1 VGKAHRAWK
10 PGENPKR
17 RRAEDLPALYPFAG
31 SCVIHPRFRLSKKA
45 LMIELPNVSSLYV
58 ILAFG
63 ICYWILRKY
72 LFVPLAAILDA
83 REQGEKE
90 AEKAYA
96 ASLADLQKAVAA
108 GEERLA
114 ETRREALRTRETL
127 RAEGVALLEKKVSE
141 AQAAAQG
148 SVEKGVADIEGQA
161 AGLAKD
167 LPERARALA
176 RELAERI
183 LGRKLAA

>member
-1 VGKAHRAWK
+1 
-10 PGENPKR
+10 
-17 RRAEDLPALYPFAG
+17 
-31 SCVIHPRFRLSKKA
+31 
-45 LMIELPNVSSLYV
+45 MIELPNVSSLYV

-72 LFVPLAAILDA
+72 LFVPLALILDA
-83 REQGEKE
+83 REKGEKD

-96 ASLADLQKAVAA
+96 ASLADLQKAVEA

-114 ETRREALRTRETL
+114 DARREALRTREAL
-127 RAEGVALLEKKVSE
+127 RAEGMTLLEKKIGE
-141 AQAAAQG
+141 AQSSALV
-148 SVEKGVADIEGQA
+148 SVEAGFRDIQSQVTA
-161 AGLAKD
+161 SAKE
-167 LPERARALA
+167 LPDRALALA